1 MTIIII
7 IDIIITSLLSSAA
20 TREQQPPTGTYP
32 VKIPWCGIWSHLSI
46 TMFYHILP
54 CLAMFSH
61 VLPCF
66 TIFYHV
72 WPCLELMRKDW
83 ENEDDHVSDQN
94 DICWGLDCNIQGYSS
109 GLVRSM
115 CSSTPCLTTVSS
127 TMARGLR
134 RRSSRP
140 ASKSSW
146 WSIDV
151 KMMWEDHD
159 DENNGVI
166 YCHAVEV
173 LTSVFRSARTS

>member
-1 MTIIII
+1 
-7 IDIIITSLLSSAA
+7 
-20 TREQQPPTGTYP
+20 
-32 VKIPWCGIWSHLSI
+32 
-46 TMFYHILP
+46 MFY
-54 CLAMFSH
+54 H

-66 TIFYHV
+66 TMFYHV
-72 WPCLELMRKDW
+72 WPCLKLMRKDW
-83 ENEDDHVSDQN
+83 ENDDDHVSDHN

-115 CSSTPCLTTVSS
+115 YSSMPCLTTVSS

-166 YCHAVEV
+166 YCHAAEV
-173 LTSVFRSARTS
+173 LTSVFNDNWLFRLDGFFGQMEDKGWELTSIVFLIMTIFKIIIIIIVPL